1 VLCIAPGL
9 YIHSNK
15 GRGVEFDQ
23 AEDFPLATS
32 PVSGRRFLSSAVRL
46 NNEEATAS
54 RNAQIIERAFYFYK
68 QKYNAYFFVKNS
80 LASERFRKSAAFCS
94 EFISA
99 VYRDIGIPLTNLD
112 NEMVFPS
119 TLEAC
124 LTLPRWLD
132 VTDEY
137 RRGLAEAAAAQS
149 QQPFVE
155 PLRSAL
161 LRGLQFNSSLIAMNA
176 LTNQIGD
183 LASASQASQDVEAAR
198 ALISSLEGL
207 VDLPESWLDQHME
220 MLNHVMDYERPKL
233 LHFSQD
239 VNPRLAPKQHGEVV
253 RQIDGI
259 LRQEMQMQ
267 ESALEGIT
275 GYVETVLGFYEQI
288 ASLKFRELEETDV
301 ESFSR
306 YAANVGMLA
315 SEQMELLHKATIE
328 LLHLANVDCDEQL
341 EPSQVLS
348 LIDHLKPKAQGRPE
362 LLGLLS
368 LFLRNAELR
377 ISLQSKAIVI
387 AAFEENIPTLRKSA
401 QRLRDAGLLPV
412 LPAEQPSGS
421 LSS

>member
-1 VLCIAPGL
+1 
-9 YIHSNK
+9 
-15 GRGVEFDQ
+15 
-23 AEDFPLATS
+23 
-32 PVSGRRFLSSAVRL
+32 
-46 NNEEATAS
+46 
-54 RNAQIIERAFYFYK
+54 
-68 QKYNAYFFVKNS
+68 
-80 LASERFRKSAAFCS
+80 
-94 EFISA
+94 
-99 VYRDIGIPLTNLD
+99 
-112 NEMVFPS
+112 
-119 TLEAC
+119 
-124 LTLPRWLD
+124 
-132 VTDEY
+132 
-137 RRGLAEAAAAQS
+137 
-149 QQPFVE
+149 
-155 PLRSAL
+155 
-161 LRGLQFNSSLIAMNA
+161 
-176 LTNQIGD
+176 
-183 LASASQASQDVEAAR
+183 
-198 ALISSLEGL
+198 
-207 VDLPESWLDQHME
+207 ME